1 MLEKFNEALFSK
13 IGAIKQLEKLEQT
26 YKSYERKIKL
36 RKFK

>member
-26 YKSYERKIKL
+26 YKSYERKNQVKKI
-36 RKFK
+36 